1 MPQKDELVAVIT
13 TQLRDDMGATVLLL
27 EYDNMEGFIMLNHA
41 STRRVRS
48 IHKVMKIGKKEMM
61 EVLRVDEEKKCID
74 LSKKN
79 LKADAIEE
87 AK

>member
-41 STRRVRS
+41 STRRIRS

-74 LSKKN
+74 LRKKN